1 MKAIAVFPGTKEI
14 QVIEHPEP
22 QVERPEQVKL
32 RLLEVG
38 VCGTD
43 RHICALAFG
52 FPPAQSQYLILGHE
66 ALAEVVAVG
75 TAVTHL
81 RPGDLVVPEVRRPCA
96 DPSCQPCQAK
106 HQDFCQTGTYTER
119 GIKELHG
126 YMAEYVVDEAR
137 FLHPV
142 PEELRMVAVLT
153 EPLTIAEKALAQALQ
168 IQQRLP
174 WQTGAATSSEPGRGR
189 TAVVLGAGPI
199 GLLGAMLFVVQGFD
213 TYVYS
218 RAQTPNEKADV
229 VTAIGATYISAETTP
244 IAEFKKRVGQIDLVY
259 EAADATPI
267 TIEVLQHL
275 NRNGI
280 FIFTS
285 GTNPERP
292 YGIDSATTLQHLT
305 SQNQV
310 IVGTVNAGPHTF
322 QSAIKHL
329 GVFQQRWPAILSR
342 LITER
347 YPMERAS
354 EVLLQKPGGIKHII
368 TIA

>member
-1 MKAIAVFPGTKEI
+1 MKAIAVFPETKEI
-14 QVIEHPEP
+14 HVVEHPEP
-22 QVERPEQVKL
+22 QIEHPEQVKL

-52 FPPAQSQYLILGHE
+52 TPPAHSEYLILGHE

-75 TAVTHL
+75 EAVTHL
-81 RPGDLVVPEVRRPCA
+81 QPGDLVVPEVRRPCA
-96 DPSCQPCQAK
+96 DPACRACQAS

-126 YMAEYVVDEAR
+126 YMAEYVVDDVH

-142 PEELRMVAVLT
+142 PKALSQVAVLT
-153 EPLTIAEKALAQALQ
+153 EPLTIAEKALVQALQ

-174 WQTGAATSSEPGRGR
+174 WQTSAATSAEPGSGL

-199 GLLGAMLFVVQGFD
+199 GLLGAMLFVIQGFD

-218 RAQTPNEKADV
+218 RAQTPNDKADIV
-229 VTAIGATYISAETTP
+229 AAIGATYISAETTP
-244 IAEFKKRVGQIDLVY
+244 MEAFKERVGQIDLVY
-259 EAADATPI
+259 EAMDAAPLA
-267 TIEVLQHL
+267 IEVLQNL

-285 GTNPERP
+285 GTNPKQP
-292 YGIDSATTLQHLT
+292 FGIDSAATLHNLT
-305 SQNQV
+305 PQNQ
-310 IVGTVNAGPHTF
+310 IIIGTVNAGPATF
-322 QSAIKHL
+322 QSAIEHL
-329 GVFQQRWPAILSR
+329 GVFQQRWPAILPR

-354 EVLLQKPGGIKHII
+354 EVLLQKPGGIKHVV
-368 TIA
+368 TIG